1 MKKKAYEIE
10 YAADVRCGGSI
21 EITADDDDQAILKA
35 MQLWST
41 SKVPRLEPS
50 WKAGLFNPR
59 IMIILRYDWMDHP
72 KKYKSLAEQLRAT
85 KVVAK
90 GIPLQTPTVAAGMTE
105 NESNMLGVLEWIS
118 ARPDA
123 HPEKGL
129 YDIANELDMI
139 VSRARVAV
147 AKIRRSGR
155 VKTPDPANLLAS
167 WYTGPGP

>member
-41 SKVPRLEPS
+41 SKVTRLEPS

-72 KKYKSLAEQLRAT
+72 KKNKSL
-85 KVVAK
+85 VF
-90 GIPLQTPTVAAGMTE
+90 AG
-105 NESNMLGVLEWIS
+105 
-118 ARPDA
+118 ADR
-123 HPEKGL
+123 
-129 YDIANELDMI
+129 
-139 VSRARVAV
+139 
-147 AKIRRSGR
+147 
-155 VKTPDPANLLAS
+155 
-167 WYTGPGP
+167 